1 MAEFVKDLN
10 LGWQLASGVANV
22 DQRSGSVHFDER
34 MVTQGSGIT
43 LIDDGAQARF
53 YACDG
58 SYPMADVYPITVA
71 AGGTLR
77 VNSPYNHQTGRMWVM
92 DANGVEILNHE
103 PNKFSSRQYNE
114 TTAPVSAG
122 THYLHVELR
131 GRRSCEYTMNIQV
144 DGSTAGNADGSI
156 FNLYG
161 AADPNS

>member
-34 MVTQGSGIT
+34 MCTQGSGIT
-43 LIDDGAQARF
+43 LVDDGARARF

-58 SYPMADVYPITVA
+58 SYPMSDVYEINVRAP
-71 AGGTLR
+71 GTLR
-77 VNSPYNHQTGRMWVM
+77 VSSNYNHQTGRMWVM
-92 DANGVEILNHE
+92 NSNGVEVLNHE

-114 TTAPVSAG
+114 TTATVTDG
-122 THYLHVELR
+122 IHHLYIELR

-144 DGSTAGNADGSI
+144 DGSTLGNADGSI
-156 FNLYG
+156 FDLYG
-161 AADPNS
+161 QADPNS